1 MCNLMRKLI
10 LKTLHLPKYFSL
22 PPTFSLSQK
31 SFLSNVSF
39 LENAYEN
46 AKAYCKGKKPPPD
59 VDVDGVFATN
69 ELDLD
74 KVSVYGF
81 DYDYTLAC
89 YKESVDHLIYNLG
102 RETLV
107 RKLKYPSDIMKLNYE
122 PGFAVRGLHFD
133 IGKGLLLKVDSF
145 HQIQLG
151 CVYRGLTPLSDEDVL
166 NLYGQHYIPADYLE
180 SYVHNGS
187 QQGSSKMAHLA
198 DLFSV
203 PEMSLLCNT
212 TEYFVNNNL
221 DYHPDILFRDV
232 KSAVQSIHPVMHQ
245 TVQKNPEDYL
255 EKDPLL
261 ELFFDRLINAGKKLF
276 LVTNS
281 PFNFVNKG
289 MQYLIGEH
297 WRDIFDVIIVQ
308 ARKPKFFTDE
318 NRPFRVY
325 DLHQQDHVWDKVH
338 NLEKGR
344 VYCEGNVRQL
354 QGMTGWKG
362 RSVLYFGDHPY
373 TDLADASLVH
383 GWKTGAIIKELTS
396 EIKTL
401 NKPEFKWHVNWLQ
414 VLQQLIEE
422 HQDVEDEPSQQL
434 IKHWIGE
441 RDELRKETKHVFN
454 KQFGSLFR
462 TYHNPTY
469 FSRRLFRFADVYT
482 SNVTN
487 LLRFSPKH
495 TFYARRGALPHE
507 YRSWFV

>member
-1 MCNLMRKLI
+1 MCSLLGQRIFKHSR
-10 LKTLHLPKYFSL
+10 TPKYIL
-22 PPTFSLSQK
+22 PSTIFPIQK
-31 SFLSNVSF
+31 YFVSNVTA
-39 LENAYEN
+39 LEDAYEN

-59 VDVDGVFATN
+59 VEVDGIFATN
-69 ELDLD
+69 ELDL
-74 KVSVYGF
+74 KNVSVYGF

-107 RKLKYPSDIMKLNYE
+107 RKLKYPSEILKLNYQ

-151 CVYRGLTPLSDEDVL
+151 CVYRGLTPLSDEEVL

-187 QQGSSKMAHLA
+187 QQGSSKMAQLA

-203 PEMSLLCNT
+203 PEMSLLCNA
-212 TEYFVNNNL
+212 TEYFVNNHI

-232 KSAVQSIHPVMHQ
+232 KNAVQSIHPVMHQ
-245 TVQKNPEDYL
+245 IVQNKPEDYL
-255 EKDPLL
+255 EKDPQL
-261 ELFFDRLINAGKKLF
+261 EVFFNRLINAGKKLF

-289 MQYLIGEH
+289 MQYLIGKH
-297 WRDIFDVIIVQ
+297 WRDIFDVVIVQ
-308 ARKPKFFTDE
+308 ARKPKFFTDK
-318 NRPFRVY
+318 NRPFRIY
-325 DLHQQDHVWDKVH
+325 DLNHQNHVWDKVRK
-338 NLEKGR
+338 LEKGQ
-344 VYCEGNVRQL
+344 VYTEGTVSQL
-354 QGMTGWKG
+354 QDMTGWKG
-362 RSVLYFGDHPY
+362 GSVLYFGDHPY
-373 TDLADASLVH
+373 TDLADASLMH
-383 GWKTGAIIKELTS
+383 GWRTGAIIKELTS
-396 EIKTL
+396 EIQTL
-401 NKPEFKWHVNWLQ
+401 NTSQFKWHVNWLQ
-414 VLQQLIEE
+414 VLQQLIEQFQESEGE
-422 HQDVEDEPSQQL
+422 HSRKL
-434 IKHWIGE
+434 IKEWIAE
-441 RDELRKETKHVFN
+441 RDQLRKDTKHVFN
-454 KQFGSLFR
+454 EQFGSLFR

-487 LLRFSPKH
+487 FLRFSPKH